1 MVSRRLGIGPTVLS
15 RGLTYACLLM
25 AMGATG
31 RLHAEGGADSDRA
44 NSLFKKGKV
53 AFNAGKYNDALRI
66 YTEAWS
72 LKQSPDIAANLAQTE
87 SELGMH
93 RDAAEHFS
101 FALAHLLPSSTDEQ
115 KQALAEGLAQE
126 KKEIGSLH
134 VTLEPSD
141 SALTID
147 EVPVSVP
154 ANGDIF
160 LEPGE
165 HGVSVTHEG
174 YESKQEKVRLSRGS
188 SQVLWIKLAQVGAA
202 AASGPEPRPEASPR
216 TDPTPPPIPDRSHR
230 SIVPAVV
237 GGGLV
242 AAGAAVGIG
251 FLLSAN
257 SSQKDADQLRST
269 LPGPNAC
276 GPGSPYADECAALH
290 DKNSDVDRART
301 IEIVGFSVAG
311 AAAVGT
317 ALYLLW
323 PHSHGHGHGHALG
336 HAHAQGS
343 SNSNS
348 NSNSTSTS
356 TSNPLAQINS
366 LALPSARGSAAAH
379 TAPDSDIFGT
389 FTPTLAISPGATS
402 FGLSGRF

>member
-1 MVSRRLGIGPTVLS
+1 MVSTRLGIGPKVLS
-15 RGLTYACLLM
+15 RGLACACLLIT
-25 AMGATG
+25 TG
-31 RLHAEGGADSDRA
+31 IAGRVHAEGNSADSDRA

-53 AFNAGKYNDALRI
+53 AFNAGKYADALRI

-87 SELGMH
+87 SELGKH

-126 KKEIGSLH
+126 KMEIGSLH
-134 VTLEPSD
+134 VTLEPAD

-147 EVPVSVP
+147 DAAVTVPPS
-154 ANGDIF
+154 GDVF

-174 YESKQEKVRLSRGS
+174 YEPNQQTVHLSRGA
-188 SQVLWIKLAQVGAA
+188 SQVLWIKLTQIGAA
-202 AASGPEPRPEASPR
+202 PEAAADAEQSASTR
-216 TDPTPPPIPDRSHR
+216 TDVTLPPVGEHSRR
-230 SIVPAVV
+230 SIVPALV

-242 AAGAAVGIG
+242 AAGAAVGVV
-251 FLLSAN
+251 FLLSGN
-257 SSQKDADQLRST
+257 SSQKDADQLRSS
-269 LPGPNAC
+269 LPEPNAC
-276 GPGSPYADECAALH
+276 GTGTPHAADCAALH

-323 PHSHGHGHGHALG
+323 PRSHSY
-336 HAHAQGS
+336 AHANTRTNTQANTS
-343 SNSNS
+343 S
-348 NSNSTSTS
+348 
-356 TSNPLAQINS
+356 
-366 LALPSARGSAAAH
+366 
-379 TAPDSDIFGT
+379 T
-389 FTPTLAISPGATS
+389 FSPTFAISPGATN

>member
-1 MVSRRLGIGPTVLS
+1 MVSTRLGIGPRVLS
-15 RGLTYACLLM
+15 RGLACACLLL
-25 AMGATG
+25 ATANAGRVHAQGDGA
-31 RLHAEGGADSDRA
+31 ASDRA
-44 NSLFKKGKV
+44 NLLFKKGKV
-53 AFNAGKYNDALRI
+53 AFNAGKFNDALRI
-66 YTEAWS
+66 YSEAWS

-87 SELGMH
+87 SELGQH
-93 RDAAEHFS
+93 RNAAEHFA

-134 VTLEPSD
+134 VTLEPAD
-141 SALTID
+141 SALSID
-147 EVPVSVP
+147 DAPVTVPPS
-154 ANGDIF
+154 GDIY

-174 YESKQEKVRLSRGS
+174 YEPNLQTVRLSKGS
-188 SQVLWIKLAQVGAA
+188 SQVLWIKLTEIGAVPAQ
-202 AASGPEPRPEASPR
+202 ASAEPAHASSQ
-216 TDPTPPPIPDRSHR
+216 TDTTPPPSHHSSKR
-230 SIVPAVV
+230 SIVPALV

-242 AAGAAVGIG
+242 AAGAAVGVV

-269 LPGPNAC
+269 LPGSNAC
-276 GPGSPYADECAALH
+276 GTGTPYVTDCAVLH
-290 DKNSDVDRART
+290 DKNSDIDRART

-323 PHSHGHGHGHALG
+323 PHSRSHA
-336 HAHAQGS
+336 
-343 SNSNS
+343 
-348 NSNSTSTS
+348 
-356 TSNPLAQINS
+356 
-366 LALPSARGSAAAH
+366 SAA
-379 TAPDSDIFGT
+379 SGFS
-389 FTPTLAISPGATS
+389 PTLAIAPHATS

>member
-1 MVSRRLGIGPTVLS
+1 MVSIRLGFGPRVLS
-15 RGLTYACLLM
+15 RGLACACLLV
-25 AMGATG
+25 ATSLAG
-31 RLHAEGGADSDRA
+31 HLYAQVDSADSDRA
-44 NSLFKKGKV
+44 NLLFKKGKV

-87 SELGMH
+87 SELGKH

-134 VTLEPSD
+134 VTLEPAD
-141 SALTID
+141 SVLTID
-147 EVPVSVP
+147 DVRVTVP
-154 ANGDIF
+154 ASGDLF

-174 YESKQEKVRLSRGS
+174 YEPNQQTIRLSRGAA
-188 SQVLWIKLAQVGAA
+188 QVLWIKLTELGGSPTAA
-202 AASGPEPRPEASPR
+202 EDPEHHSSA
-216 TDPTPPPIPDRSHR
+216 PTETTLPPVNSHSHR
-230 SIVPAVV
+230 SIVPALV

-242 AAGAAVGIG
+242 AAGAAVGVV
-251 FLLSAN
+251 FLISAN
-257 SSQKDADQLRST
+257 SSQKDADQLRAS

-276 GPGSPYADECAALH
+276 GAGTPYAAECAELH

-301 IEIVGFSVAG
+301 LEIVGFSVAG

-317 ALYLLW
+317 GLYLLW
-323 PHSHGHGHGHALG
+323 PRSHS
-336 HAHAQGS
+336 
-343 SNSNS
+343 
-348 NSNSTSTS
+348 
-356 TSNPLAQINS
+356 
-366 LALPSARGSAAAH
+366 SARASVPSTLSPTVA
-379 TAPDSDIFGT
+379 I
-389 FTPTLAISPGATS
+389 TPGVTHL
-402 FGLSGRF
+402 GLSGRF